1 MIVSSETVAIEGVD
15 AFAVG
20 AASGLLWTLGDLT
33 LAGVG
38 VFDKLTFDDAT
49 KLASAMSDAIGTS
62 APSGTSDGCPV
73 VGPVAL
79 GALPFDL
86 SRGGELTIPEVLVV
100 ENGAGTWLVVTG
112 VSVEQGRAL
121 IDEALSGPVPVQP
134 SSFEITSMVS
144 PEFWRDDVLTPVRDR
159 LIAGELNKVVLAR
172 ELRINTD
179 VPLHA
184 EAILHRL
191 RAGNPSAATF
201 AVDGFIGASP
211 ELLVARAGD
220 VVSAHPLAG
229 TMARATDREAD
240 ERAAAELAAS
250 TKNQNEHLITIN
262 WLLDNLL
269 PFCSFVDADPEPRIM
284 SLANVHHLGTR
295 VEGRLSAPAASIL
308 DLVAALHPTPAL
320 GGDPQDEALAVIAE
334 VEPGDRGRYGGPVG
348 WVDAAGNGEFAVGI
362 RSGQLDGTEIR
373 LWSGVGV
380 VAASDP
386 QAELDETRAKFEAML
401 RPLLRP

>member
-1 MIVSSETVAIEGVD
+1 MPIEGVD

-38 VFDKLTFDDAT
+38 ALHMLTFDDAT
-49 KLASAMSDAIGTS
+49 TLASAMSDVVGES
-62 APSGTSDGCPV
+62 GPSEGSDGCPV
-73 VGPVAL
+73 IGPVAL

-86 SRGGELTIPEVLVV
+86 NRGGELTIPEALVV
-100 ENGAGTWLVVTG
+100 DNGAGTWLVVHG
-112 VSVEQGRAL
+112 VSAEQGRAL
-121 IDEALSGPVPVQP
+121 IDGALARPVPVQP

-144 PEFWRDDVLTPVRDR
+144 PEFWRDEVLTPVRDR
-159 LIAGELNKVVLAR
+159 LLAGELNKVVLAR

-191 RAGNPSAATF
+191 RAGNRSAATF

-211 ELLVARAGD
+211 ELLVARAAD

-229 TMARATDREAD
+229 TMPRATDREAD

-320 GGDPQDEALAVIAE
+320 GGDPQDDALAVIAE

-348 WVDAAGNGEFAVGI
+348 WVDAAGNGQFAVGI

-380 VAASDP
+380 VAESDP
-386 QAELDETRAKFEAML
+386 EAELDETRAKFEAML